1 MLLRAIE
8 DTQEGDKKDAF
19 DVALDGALKGGFASA
34 IEDTIYDLSEG
45 TPIGVPRDLCKD
57 VEEGA
62 FEIEIKVRL
71 R

>member
-1 MLLRAIE
+1 MLLRAIN
-8 DTQEGDKKDAF
+8 DTQEVDKKDAF

-34 IEDTIYDLSEG
+34 TEYAIYDLSEG

-62 FEIEIKVRL
+62 FEVEIKVRL
-71 R
+71 M